1 MDSSDSASD
10 TGGESDSSSGISAS
24 SRSGS
29 SRSISSPFLSS
40 YFSDDDDGGGGGGGD
55 ENVHDAGHAC
65 ARDVNAL
72 VERQLEASI
81 FQVEPVT
88 HIAYQLLY
96 VDDERALERVECHV
110 MRLRAP
116 NVIDRFDIGRIIKAA
131 RYDRGCSGGGAGS
144 GGTSCQLYRL
154 ESLFVYNVDV
164 AFDELGSLLLAPEF
178 PVARFI
184 TVLSSVSN
192 FVLKPTMA
200 CFHSANSVHVVLS
213 RTRGDPVL
221 PPPGPGPGPGPGPA
235 PALKRHIVITPAA
248 FTRRR
253 RPTHS

>member
-10 TGGESDSSSGISAS
+10 TGGESDSSSSGISGSSGS

-29 SRSISSPFLSS
+29 SRSMSSPFLSS
-40 YFSDDDDGGGGGGGD
+40 YFSDDDDDDDGGGN

-131 RYDRGCSGGGAGS
+131 RYDRDGGASGAGS

-164 AFDELGSLLLAPEF
+164 AFGELRSLLLAPEF

-192 FVLKPTMA
+192 FTLKPTMA

-221 PPPGPGPGPGPGPA
+221 PPPGPGPA
-235 PALKRHIVITPAA
+235 PALKRHIVITRAA